1 MEILAKLIFLTK
13 KMAEFFF
20 KSWAEFFF
28 FVLMIVGL
36 IVALWATTF
45 SAVISY
51 IVVFLSGMIG
61 GRLLY
66 ERKHKLAAPYYII
79 LAGFLIGYVVGT
91 YYGSRKVVII
101 LFVLGV
107 LFSYHLHNKGFIR
120 DIPF

>member
-1 MEILAKLIFLTK
+1 
-13 KMAEFFF
+13 MADFFF

-36 IVALWATTF
+36 IVSLWATTM

-66 ERKHKLAAPYYII
+66 HRKKKLTIPYYII
-79 LAGFLIGYVVGT
+79 LAGFLIGYVIGT

-101 LFVLGV
+101 LFILGV
-107 LFSYHLHNKGFIR
+107 LLSYHLHNKGYIR
-120 DIPF
+120 DVPF

>member
-1 MEILAKLIFLTK
+1 MTQ
-13 KMAEFFF
+13 FFF

-28 FVLMIVGL
+28 FVLMIIGF
-36 IVALWATTF
+36 IVALWATSF

-66 ERKHKLAAPYYII
+66 DRKKKLTFPYYII
-79 LAGFLIGYVVGT
+79 IIGFIMGYVIGT

-101 LFVLGV
+101 LFVLGI
-107 LFSYHLHNKGFIR
+107 LFSYHLHNKGYIR
-120 DIPF
+120 DITF

>member
-1 MEILAKLIFLTK
+1 MTQ
-13 KMAEFFF
+13 FFF

-28 FVLMIVGL
+28 FVLMIIGF
-36 IVALWATTF
+36 IVALWATSF

-66 ERKHKLAAPYYII
+66 DRKKKLTFPYYII
-79 LAGFLIGYVVGT
+79 IIGFIIGYVIGT

-101 LFVLGV
+101 LFVLGI
-107 LFSYHLHNKGFIR
+107 LFSYHLHNKGYIR
-120 DIPF
+120 DITF

>member
-1 MEILAKLIFLTK
+1 
-13 KMAEFFF
+13 MAEFFF
-20 KSWAEFFF
+20 KNWAEFFF
-28 FVLMIVGL
+28 FAVMVAGL
-36 IVALWATTF
+36 IVALWATSF

-66 ERKHKLAAPYYII
+66 DRRKKLTFPYYLII
-79 LAGFLIGYVVGT
+79 IGFLIGYVIGT

-107 LFSYHLHNKGFIR
+107 LLSYHLHKKGYIR
-120 DIPF
+120 DVPY